1 MDRDLELAK
10 RLAEAVDRAGGRVYF
25 VGGLVRDRLL
35 GRENKD
41 IDVEVHGVTPEALTQ
56 ILETLGEPVAK
67 GASFG
72 VMGLRHS
79 ELDIAMPRRE
89 RATGRGHKD
98 FAVFVDPFLGEEKA
112 AMRRDFTIN
121 AMMENVLTGEVLD
134 FFGGRRDLSA
144 GILRHVSDESYAEDP
159 LRVFRAAQFAA
170 RFDFAVA
177 EETRAISSRMAVDA
191 LAGERVMGELEKA
204 LLKAE
209 RPSIFFEELRAMDQL
224 GCWFPEIAALIGVP
238 QPPRHHPEGDVWR
251 HTMQVL
257 DEAARLRAGAEQP
270 LWFMLAALC
279 HDLGK
284 PVTTAETDGRLHAYG
299 HETAGLPIAQAFLA
313 RLTSETK
320 LRQYVLNLTQLHM
333 QPNMMA
339 AQHAREKGFMK
350 LFDRA
355 VSPADLLLL
364 ARADFLGRQVVP
376 ADREALAAEYAPT
389 EQVLREMLAL
399 FDARM
404 ARPFLQGR
412 DLIAAGVEPG
422 PRFHEAL
429 AYAHKLRLAGLDR
442 EEQLRQAL
450 GYIRKK

>member
-1 MDRDLELAK
+1 
-10 RLAEAVDRAGGRVYF
+10 V
-25 VGGLVRDRLL
+25 
-35 GRENKD
+35 NN
-41 IDVEVHGVTPEALTQ
+41 
-56 ILETLGEPVAK
+56 ET
-67 GASFG
+67 FQ
-72 VMGLRHS
+72 
-79 ELDIAMPRRE
+79 
-89 RATGRGHKD
+89 
-98 FAVFVDPFLGEEKA
+98 
-112 AMRRDFTIN
+112 
-121 AMMENVLTGEVLD
+121 
-134 FFGGRRDLSA
+134 
-144 GILRHVSDESYAEDP
+144 EDP
-159 LRVFRAAQFAA
+159 LRVLRGAQFAA
-170 RFDFAVA
+170 RFGFAIA
-177 EETRAISSRMAVDA
+177 EETRALSRTMNLDA
-191 LAGERVMGELEKA
+191 LSNERIMGETEKA
-204 LLKAE
+204 LLKA
-209 RPSIFFEELRAMDQL
+209 PAQSVFFEELREMNQL
-224 GCWFPEIAALIGVP
+224 SYWYPELEALIGVP
-238 QPPRHHPEGDVWR
+238 QNPEFHPEGDAWA

-257 DEAARLRAGAEQP
+257 DEAALVKDRSSHP

-284 PVTTAETDGRLHAYG
+284 AKVTETVNGRIHAYG
-299 HETAGLPIAQAFLA
+299 HDSASVPLAQNLIR
-313 RLTSETK
+313 RLTREADLLK
-320 LRQYVLNLTQLHM
+320 YVLNLTQLHM

-355 VSPADLLLL
+355 VSPAELLLL
-364 ARADFLGRQVVP
+364 SRADFLGRQVDP

-442 EEQLRQAL
+442 EEQLRQTL